1 MFGIDPLYIAM
12 ILPVLL
18 FSMWASV
25 KVKSSFAKYS
35 KIPAS
40 SGMTGKDTAE
50 YILRA
55 NGLSS
60 VKVVKASGFLSDHY
74 DPKAKEVR
82 LSPDVYN
89 SNSIASIGVAAHE
102 TGHALQHAE
111 KYSAFLRFFAQALSA
126 ACDDFLVQLYNLL
139 GHNLLSFLNGVS

>member
-25 KVKSSFAKYS
+25 KVKSSFSKYS

-55 NGLSS
+55 NGLAH
-60 VKVVKASGFLSDHY
+60 VKVVKSSGFL
-74 DPKAKEVR
+74 
-82 LSPDVYN
+82 
-89 SNSIASIGVAAHE
+89 
-102 TGHALQHAE
+102 
-111 KYSAFLRFFAQALSA
+111 
-126 ACDDFLVQLYNLL
+126 
-139 GHNLLSFLNGVS
+139 